1 MPNVVK
7 GDRMSGLMS
16 YLVGEGRANEHR
28 DAHLVAGDPV
38 AMAMHGTAQLAHD
51 DALQI
56 ARILDQPRRSS
67 GVEVSGGSVW
77 HCSLSLRAEEGAL
90 SDEKWAEIT
99 QDFMDEMGFT
109 DASGKSPARWVAVR
123 HGVSKNGNDHVH
135 IAASRVR
142 EDGTKV
148 SIHLDQVRAQRTSR
162 MLEAKH
168 GLQLLESEMPER
180 ATRGVKAGEREASER
195 RGAAEPARVSL
206 ARTVRGCATA
216 STDEAEFVRRLR
228 QAGLLVRPR
237 FERGS
242 STDVV
247 GYSVAHTPTRK
258 SSDTTPIWFGGRS
271 LGRDLSLVA
280 LRAEWSETATAAP
293 EWTAAKQR
301 QPAVGRGRDVGVP
314 DATLWPKYTIEM
326 HDLQAKLAAVPP
338 TDRVTWARVAR
349 ETSGTL
355 AAWSKRVEQT
365 PGPLAAAADS
375 VAKSAQL
382 RTRQATVS
390 KPSVPR
396 VSGAA
401 MLLLQA
407 GAPANGAI
415 AYTVMMKQMLAL
427 TDALI
432 GMHRAAGEARRAA
445 ELERGA
451 RAQLAAV
458 AAKLPPV
465 PTRAAS
471 QQPQTERA
479 AEIPVEHRAASEALR
494 IAQRGMPASTG
505 TVTPPSASPEA
516 APQQPG
522 RSYEGDRGRER

>member
-1 MPNVVK
+1 MMPNVVK
-7 GDRMSGLMS
+7 GDRMSGLLS

-28 DAHLVAGDPV
+28 DSHLVAGDAL
-38 AMAMHGTAQLAHD
+38 AMAMHGTVELTHD

-67 GVEVSGGSVW
+67 GAEVGGGSVW
-77 HCSLSLRAEEGAL
+77 HCSLSLRAEEGTL
-90 SDEKWAEIT
+90 TDEKWAEIA

-109 DASGKSPARWVAVR
+109 EASEKSPARWVAIR
-123 HGVSKNGNDHVH
+123 HGVSKNGNDHIH

-180 ATRGVKAGEREASER
+180 ATRGVRAGEREASER
-195 RGAAEPARVSL
+195 RGAPEPARVSL
-206 ARTVRGCATA
+206 ARVVRGCATA
-216 STDEAEFVRRLR
+216 SIDEAEFVRRLR
-228 QAGLLVRPR
+228 QSGLLVRPR
-237 FERGS
+237 FERGGT
-242 STDVV
+242 TDVV
-247 GYSVAHTPTRK
+247 GYSVAHTPSRK
-258 SSDTTPIWFGGRS
+258 AGDTTPIWFGGRS

-280 LRAEWSETATAAP
+280 LRAEWPEGSTAVP
-293 EWTAAKQR
+293 EWQAATR
-301 QPAVGRGRDVGVP
+301 REPTVGRGRDSSTPAADV
-314 DATLWPKYTIEM
+314 WPKYTIELR
-326 HDLQAKLAAVPP
+326 DLQDRLAEIPP

-349 ETSGTL
+349 QTSGTL

-382 RTRQATVS
+382 RARPATRSRPVVART
-390 KPSVPR
+390 
-396 VSGAA
+396 SGAA

-407 GAPANGAI
+407 GAPGNGPL
-415 AYTVMMKQMLAL
+415 AYTVMMKQLLAL

-432 GMHRAAGEARRAA
+432 AMHRAAGEARRAT

-451 RAQLAAV
+451 RAGLVAV
-458 AAKLPPV
+458 AATLPPV
-465 PTRAAS
+465 PTRAA
-471 QQPQTERA
+471 PPAERSPA
-479 AEIPVEHRAASEALR
+479 VPEEHRAAFEAMRL
-494 IAQRGMPASTG
+494 AQQGIVAPLTH
-505 TVTPPSASPEA
+505 VTPPSASPEA
-516 APQQPG
+516 APQKPD